1 MSLDPTTLFL
11 GLIFGSIGVGYFIYG
26 KKQQKPIPLLIGI
39 LLSVYTFFISDWLWI
54 LIVGIVLSIIPYFV
68 RL

>member
-1 MSLDPTTLFL
+1 MSFDPLNLFL
-11 GLIFGSIGVGYFIYG
+11 GMIFGAIGVGYFMYG
-26 KKQQKPIPLLIGI
+26 KKQQRFVPLLIGV
-39 LLSVYTFFISDWLWI
+39 LLSVYTFFVSDWIWI